1 MISEDMRWGELPS
14 NFKKVSDGNG
24 NRMAVRK
31 DCPREIDFSLCH
43 NEPDRRAESRYHGR
57 SALSAIRLSDGATAL
72 VRQYHHGGLLRGVT
86 GPWFFTWPP
95 RPFRELS
102 ITEELRR
109 RGVRTVEVYAAG
121 VSRGVGPF
129 YRGWLMSKELSGA
142 ADLWAA
148 FQSGFIERAG
158 LQASLQAVAVS
169 VRAMHR
175 EGIYHSDLNLK
186 NILVRMEGK
195 EVVSYIID
203 FDKAKLVLGKLP
215 SELAKKNLGRLLR
228 SLRKLDAERKYFS
241 AAAWQQFLDFYYGGA
256 DAKV

>member
-1 MISEDMRWGELPS
+1 MISEDLRWGVFPA

-24 NRMAVRK
+24 NRMVVRQ
-31 DCPREIDFSLCH
+31 DCAGEIDFNKWCGDS
-43 NEPDRRAESRYHGR
+43 EPNPAPRYRGRA
-57 SALSAIRLSDGATAL
+57 ALRAIPLSDGETAL
-72 VRQYHHGGLLRGVT
+72 IRPYQHGGLLRGFT

-109 RGVRTVEVYAAG
+109 RGVRTVEIYAAC

-129 YRGWLMSKELSGA
+129 YRGWLVTRELRGS
-142 ADLWAA
+142 ADLWSAL
-148 FQSGFIERAG
+148 QSDFIQRAG
-158 LQASLQAVAVS
+158 LQATLQAVAMS

-186 NILVRMEGK
+186 NILVRMEVDG
-195 EVVSYIID
+195 VAAYIID

-215 SELAKKNLGRLLR
+215 TELAKKNLDRLLR
-228 SLRKLDAERKYFS
+228 SIRKLDPERKYFS
-241 AAAWQQFLDFYYGGA
+241 ASAWEQFRNFYYETAHG
-256 DAKV
+256 